1 MVAMLERLPASA
13 PGRMARVG
21 WLVTMGTFVA
31 GLVFWGFGSGL
42 VALWLFA
49 AGAVTL
55 ALVLP
60 FEYSVVSPLFAGML
74 GWLVDMLPFIILA
87 GWAAVVIRWALGLWR
102 ERRWPRGGRWLLLPL
117 ALIAWTA
124 LGVLVIESVDFKHF
138 LLLVGIQVLASGV
151 VMAIVDAAP
160 DHLMR
165 VTIGAGLVLFVVVLS
180 IAVLLEWVGVP
191 MQELQDTTVSRRA
204 EAAYGVDAFPNNIGM
219 IKYTW
224 AKNSGAG
231 ELGARLKK
239 ARREDP
245 EIPDYDVF
253 RPKFGALDGYLVVRF
268 FGSARAVDQDLRKF
282 DIDLIYDS
290 VGIAPAHT
298 VPRLRSF
305 PRNALTYAGVCAA
318 VFPLAFFFAWAARK
332 RPKMLGRVGIAACL
346 FGAGLSLVR
355 GAWAAIALGI
365 VYLMIDG
372 LITRRRKHQVVGAF
386 IAAALVLTA
395 FFYVKYQVDP
405 LTARAGAEGSAITRK
420 NVYIDTLGSLNK
432 IHFLLGFG
440 TEKPRSDSG
449 LSHQL
454 GSYIPRAGTHS
465 TYLNYLFRTGVPGGL
480 LIIVFYAVAG
490 LHVRAVAR
498 ARRGE
503 ERTFNS
509 LLAASVLI
517 AAAHGAVLSLFV
529 EPIYTLS
536 ISIVMGLAM
545 AAGLGAGRSLWPWHK
560 TASSA

>member
-1 MVAMLERLPASA
+1 MVAVFERLPASV
-13 PGRMARVG
+13 PGRIARVG
-21 WLVTMGTFVA
+21 WLVTTGAFLA
-31 GLVFWGFGSGL
+31 GLAFWAFGSGL

-60 FEYSVVSPLFAGML
+60 FEYAVVSPLFAGVL
-74 GWLVDMLPFIILA
+74 GWLVDMLPFVILA
-87 GWAAVVIRWALGLWR
+87 GWAAVVVRWAIGLWR

-117 ALIAWTA
+117 GLIAWTA
-124 LGVLVIESVDFKHF
+124 LGVLVIARDDFKHF
-138 LLLVGIQVLASGV
+138 LLLVGIQVLAGGV
-151 VMAIVDAAP
+151 VMAIVDVAR
-160 DHLMR
+160 DHLKR
-165 VTIGAGLVLFVVVLS
+165 VAIGVGLVLFVVVLS
-180 IAVLLEWVGVP
+180 VAVLVEWVGVP
-191 MQELQDTTVSRRA
+191 IQELQDETVSRRA
-204 EAAYGVDAFPNNIGM
+204 EVAYGVDAFPNNVGM

-231 ELGARLKK
+231 ELGARLKE
-239 ARREDP
+239 ARQDDP
-245 EIPDYDVF
+245 EIPDYEVF
-253 RPKFGALDGYLVVRF
+253 RPKFGAFDGFLVVRF
-268 FGSARAVDQDLRKF
+268 FDSARAVEQDLRTF

-332 RPKMLGRVGIAACL
+332 RPRMLGRLGIAACL

-365 VYLMIDG
+365 IYLMIDG
-372 LITRRRKHQVVGAF
+372 LITRRQKLQVVGAF

-395 FFYVKYQVDP
+395 FFYAKYEVDP
-405 LTARAGAEGSAITRK
+405 LTARAGAEGSAITRQ
-420 NVYIDTLGSLNK
+420 NVYIETIGSLKK

-454 GSYIPRAGTHS
+454 GAYIPRAGTHS

-480 LIIVFYAVAG
+480 LIVAFYAIAG
-490 LHVRAVAR
+490 LHVRAAAR

-503 ERTFNS
+503 ERTFNTM
-509 LLAASVLI
+509 LAAAVLI

-545 AAGLGAGRSLWPWHK
+545 AAGLGAGRSIWPWHK
-560 TASSA
+560 ASASA